1 MKIGERIRTRS
12 PWAQFWQFGAAACI
26 GTMLLVVSAN
36 AQEMTKLRVGAMPYQ
51 DYLSIHIAQRNGW
64 FAEEGVEVEII
75 NLSWYD
81 NINEALA
88 GGSIDMGSSTPDSRL
103 AVYQIYPDAKLAF
116 LAFSFEG
123 FGFIA
128 DPAEFKS
135 YDDIL
140 AENGGDKDAALR
152 DAMAQA
158 KGRTACY
165 PTTGGSTTFIE
176 TALGAAGLTLD
187 DVSIIDLD
195 ADEALQAFYADRCD
209 FFMAGIPQRQR
220 SLKDGYIVLVSA
232 GVLPPAAAE
241 LVGWAVTD
249 SYMAEHPDAVLGFM
263 RGWYRGMDLAEN
275 NPDEAFTIIAEEVNK
290 IHHQGMTVDDL
301 KGAWQ
306 VIEFFPN
313 NACEAKEFFFES
325 SGDRY
330 WRAAF
335 DAVMNSYVRQGRYTE
350 PVSPEEIVTA
360 PQVLE
365 MYIAKYGC
373 L

>member
-1 MKIGERIRTRS
+1 MRMARLGI
-12 PWAQFWQFGAAACI
+12 AACI
-26 GTMLLVVSAN
+26 GTMLLVMPAT
-36 AQEMTKLRVGAMPYQ
+36 ADEMTKLRVGAMPYQ

-75 NLSWYD
+75 NLPWYD

-88 GGSIDMGSSTPDSRL
+88 GDSIDMGSSTPDSRL
-103 AVYQIYPDAKLAF
+103 AVYNTYPDAKLAF

-128 DPAEFKS
+128 NPEKFRS
-135 YDDIL
+135 YDDIF
-140 AENGGDKDAALR
+140 AENGGDREAALR
-152 DAMAQA
+152 DTMAQA
-158 KGRTACY
+158 EGKIACY

-220 SLKDGYIVLVSA
+220 ALKDGYIVLVSA

-249 SYMAEHPDAVLGFM
+249 SYFNENPDAVLGFM

-313 NACEAKEFFFES
+313 DACEAKDFFFEPT
-325 SGDRY
+325 GDRY
-330 WRAAF
+330 WKAAF
-335 DAVMNSYVRQGRYTE
+335 DAVMASYVRQGVYSGPIT
-350 PVSPEEIVTA
+350 PEEVVTA
-360 PQVLE
+360 PQVHE
-365 MYIAKYGC
+365 MYIEKYGC

>member
-1 MKIGERIRTRS
+1 MLFRTSTHATGPCARM
-12 PWAQFWQFGAAACI
+12 ARLGIAACM
-26 GTMLLVVSAN
+26 GTILLVMPAT
-36 AQEMTKLRVGAMPYQ
+36 AEEMTKLRVGAMPYQ

-75 NLSWYD
+75 NLPWYD

-88 GGSIDMGSSTPDSRL
+88 GDSIDMGSSTPDSRL
-103 AVYQIYPDAKLAF
+103 AVYQTYPDAKLAF

-128 DPAEFKS
+128 NPEKFKS
-135 YDDIL
+135 YDDIF
-140 AENGGDKDAALR
+140 AENGGDKEAALR
-152 DAMAQA
+152 DTMAQA
-158 KGRTACY
+158 EGKIACY

-220 SLKDGYIVLVSA
+220 ALKDGYIVLVSA

-249 SYMAEHPDAVLGFM
+249 SFINENPDAVLGFM

-313 NACEAKEFFFES
+313 DACEAQDFFFEP

-330 WRAAF
+330 WKAAF
-335 DAVMNSYVRQGRYTE
+335 DAVMASYVRQGVYSG
-350 PVSPEEIVTA
+350 PIAPEEIVTA
-360 PQVLE
+360 PQVHQ
-365 MYIAKYGC
+365 MYIEKYGC

>member
-1 MKIGERIRTRS
+1 MNSDTSIRTES
-12 PWAQFWQFGAAACI
+12 PVAKVRQLGVAACVASL
-26 GTMLLVVSAN
+26 LLVVPAT
-36 AQEMTKLRVGAMPYQ
+36 AQDVTTLRVGAMPYQ
-51 DYLSIHIAQRNGW
+51 DYLSIHIAQRHGW

-75 NLSWYD
+75 NLPWYD

-103 AVYQIYPDAKLAF
+103 AVYQTYPDAKLAF

-128 DPAEFKS
+128 DPEEFKS

-152 DAMAQA
+152 DAMAQT
-158 KGRTACY
+158 KGKIACY

-187 DVSIIDLD
+187 DISIIDLE

-220 SLKDGYIVLVSA
+220 ALKDGYVVLVSA

-249 SYMAEHPDAVLGFM
+249 EFINEHPDAVLGFM
-263 RGWYRGMDLAEN
+263 RGWYRGMKLVETS
-275 NPDEAFTIIAEEVNK
+275 PDEAFAIIAEEVNK

-313 NACEAKEFFFES
+313 DACEAREFFFS
-325 SGDRY
+325 PSGDRY
-330 WRAAF
+330 WKAAF
-335 DAVMNSYVRQGRYTE
+335 DAVMNSYVRQGRYSE

-360 PQVLE
+360 PQVHD
-365 MYIAKYGC
+365 MYIEKYGC